1 MPNGGVTR
9 DTFKHADINSQLS
22 ILYDQQLEIIRSMDK
37 LRIHDTDQCSRCAER
52 WIDCDKRFKVIETNW
67 YKIAG
72 ALVLLGAVTPLVT
85 KIIIKL
91 WIGQA

>member
-72 ALVLLGAVTPLVT
+72 ALILLGAGMPFLS
-85 KIIIKL
+85 KILKQWL
-91 WIGQA
+91 

>member
-9 DTFKHADINSQLS
+9 DTFKHADTNSQLG

-72 ALVLLGAVTPLVT
+72 ALVLLGAAVPFLS
-85 KIIIKL
+85 KL
-91 WIGQA
+91 ILKYWL